1 MKNIKKIFRIIAFSS
16 FALALFSVHDFTLS
30 WFVKNVDVDN
40 GASAQSAGAY
50 FAGGDGTKETPYLLT
65 NQRHFYNLAWLQYLG
80 YFNQDEDNDGKID
93 KQYYFRLSNG
103 IDCKSLVIPP
113 IGTTKYP
120 FLGSFDGGNYTISNF
135 KISDTYSELVSHPS
149 AIDEDGNE
157 YHSSASATIN
167 YCSITGTFGVIG
179 SYDSYPADSFY
190 ETSIPSLSNLYLDDV
205 TISTKT
211 SQVLV
216 GAIAGYVNATID
228 NCGVHYV
235 TFKIAENTSKLSSFS
250 NVSGFALIGSYN
262 KEKYSWDGD
271 TESGDTGYGT
281 STDIRNLYY
290 YMGGTDTN
298 DKSVDVSGK
307 EALPFRVDDNDSEDK
322 SPTQDTASVQYSSDK
337 SGDVS
342 LATNK
347 QAAKNNI
354 GYYSGNGVKVYRK
367 SRFTSLQFMT
377 PAFNVFSTPS
387 QNVIDYLTKEYT
399 ALDGTKSYNLQ
410 YMAKLTSSSSGLL
423 SNKYNDNNSLYL
435 VENANVNDFS
445 CTTYKD
451 SVNHK
456 LLMIPRRCIWVAPKE
471 AGTFKLVLA
480 NIDNKNEE
488 STEHKDDTSTL
499 CSIGIYKLIRSTPK
513 DYSSYFTSATLF
525 YVLNG
530 VEYTGEPITIPNS
543 LDDSNQSLL
552 KLYYYSFDV
561 SQKQV
566 DEGVEFA
573 LTTSAGSP
581 HILYMDIGNNGT
593 DSDTRT
599 SITNFD
605 FVTKEN
611 DTLTKIKTYDSASDT
626 YVENSSYTK
635 SNVTFKIGETTK
647 ETLLAFRRLV
657 ESSGG
662 VLYYQSYEI
671 LSSSSTGT
679 KTSTK
684 DEKCEKVS

>member
-16 FALALFSVHDFTLS
+16 FALALFSVHDSTLS

-93 KQYYFRLSNG
+93 KQYYFKLSND

-149 AIDEDGNE
+149 AIDEDGND

-167 YCSITGTFGVIG
+167 YCSILGTFGVIG
-179 SYDSYPADSFY
+179 SYDSYPADTFY

-250 NVSGFALIGSYN
+250 NVSDFALIGSYN

-281 STDIRNLYY
+281 STDIKALHESLVDNG
-290 YMGGTDTN
+290 MSGDDGG
-298 DKSVDVSGK
+298 KIAK
-307 EALPFRVDDNDSEDK
+307 KYALPFRFENTTLIGGGDTSETVATYVSTTNYVTK
-322 SPTQDTASVQYSSDK
+322 KNIYPAQTYKASTK
-337 SGDVS
+337 G
-342 LATNK
+342 
-347 QAAKNNI
+347 NNI
-354 GYYSGNGVKVYRK
+354 GYYSGELRTYEMNLDYDINDFGSQSGSGSDTQNAYLTTPPDDVLKYLKENGTHLV
-367 SRFTSLQFMT
+367 RFTSGKKYDDVKYSGSD
-377 PAFNVFSTPS
+377 FNYIKNAQVGNWTGNLLIPSDGIWIAPKTDGKFRFVFY
-387 QNVIDYLTKEYT
+387 NADYPTNKVGILFLILKR
-399 ALDGTKSYNLQ
+399 TKSSVYSGD
-410 YMAKLTSSSSGLL
+410 YSSPFYCTSSGSGRDYNCKYGYFEYNA
-423 SNKYNDNNSLYL
+423 SKDCEYFIGFYNDNSSS
-435 VENANVNDFS
+435 D
-445 CTTYKD
+445 
-451 SVNHK
+451 
-456 LLMIPRRCIWVAPKE
+456 APYI
-471 AGTFKLVLA
+471 A
-480 NIDNKNEE
+480 
-488 STEHKDDTSTL
+488 
-499 CSIGIYKLIRSTPK
+499 
-513 DYSSYFTSATLF
+513 
-525 YVLNG
+525 
-530 VEYTGEPITIPNS
+530 
-543 LDDSNQSLL
+543 
-552 KLYYYSFDV
+552 
-561 SQKQV
+561 
-566 DEGVEFA
+566 
-573 LTTSAGSP
+573 
-581 HILYMDIGNNGT
+581 YMDIGNNGT

-611 DTLTKIKTYDSASDT
+611 DTLTKIKTYDSSSDT

-671 LSSSSTGT
+671 LSSSSIGT

-684 DEKCEKVS
+684 DEKCEKIS

>member
-1 MKNIKKIFRIIAFSS
+1 MKNIKKIFRLIAFSS
-16 FALALFSVHDFTLS
+16 FALALFSVHDSTLS

-93 KQYYFRLSNG
+93 KQYYFRLSND

-120 FLGSFDGGNYTISNF
+120 FLGSFDGENYTISNF

-149 AIDEDGNE
+149 AIDEDGND

-167 YCSITGTFGVIG
+167 YCSIIGTFGVIG
-179 SYDSYPADSFY
+179 SYDSYPADTFY

-250 NVSGFALIGSYN
+250 NVSDFALIGSYN

-281 STDIRNLYY
+281 STDIKALHESLIENNLNDGNTGNIPKKYAIPFRSENSNLIQ
-290 YMGGTDTN
+290 GTD
-298 DKSVDVSGK
+298 SQVSINAYVSSITK
-307 EALPFRVDDNDSEDK
+307 KYTVNPSNYWTYK
-322 SPTQDTASVQYSSDK
+322 ASTK
-337 SGDVS
+337 G
-342 LATNK
+342 
-347 QAAKNNI
+347 NNI
-354 GYYSGNGVKVYRK
+354 GYYSGEIKTYEKAISYKKEN
-367 SRFTSLQFMT
+367 FDTSTNATTPPDDVLEYLQNNNT
-377 PAFNVFSTPS
+377 HLLRLNTGA
-387 QNVIDYLTKEYT
+387 
-399 ALDGTKSYNLQ
+399 
-410 YMAKLTSSSSGLL
+410 SSSDVRYLL
-423 SNKYNDNNSLYL
+423 NSEDKITYIESAQVGDKTCNLL
-435 VENANVNDFS
+435 IPANG
-445 CTTYKD
+445 
-451 SVNHK
+451 
-456 LLMIPRRCIWVAPKE
+456 IWVAPKKS
-471 AGTFKLVLA
+471 GKFRFVYVNRQYKQGSTKLEDA
-480 NIDNKNEE
+480 
-488 STEHKDDTSTL
+488 
-499 CSIGIYKLIRSTPK
+499 IGILFMRLRRVTPG
-513 DYSSYFTSATLF
+513 DYSSAF
-525 YVLNG
+525 
-530 VEYTGEPITIPNS
+530 
-543 LDDSNQSLL
+543 DSYQ
-552 KLYYYSFDV
+552 
-561 SQKQV
+561 
-566 DEGVEFA
+566 
-573 LTTSAGSP
+573 SAGNGFYSNAEYGYFECEADTNYEYFITYYKEDTSSQADAP
-581 HILYMDIGNNGT
+581 YIAYMDIGDNGT

-611 DTLTKIKTYDSASDT
+611 DTLTKIKNYDSASDT

>member
-1 MKNIKKIFRIIAFSS
+1 MKNIKKFFRLIAFSS
-16 FALALFSVHDFTLS
+16 FALALFSVHDSTLS

-93 KQYYFRLSNG
+93 KQYYFKLSND

-149 AIDEDGNE
+149 AIDEDGND
-157 YHSSASATIN
+157 YHSSNSATIN
-167 YCSITGTFGVIG
+167 YCSIIGTFGVIG
-179 SYDSYPADSFY
+179 SYDSYPADTFY
-190 ETSIPSLSNLYLDDV
+190 KTSIPSLSNLYLDDV

-250 NVSGFALIGSYN
+250 NVSDFALIGSYN

-271 TESGDTGYGT
+271 TESGDIGYGT
-281 STDIRNLYY
+281 STDITELHLSLIENGLND
-290 YMGGTDTN
+290 GTTGKI
-298 DKSVDVSGK
+298 KSNY
-307 EALPFRVDDNDSEDK
+307 ALPFKSENTTLVKGSGSSVTVTTSGSRTQEINPSDYYTYKASTKGNNLGYYIGEVKTYEMSLDYNKEDFGVQSGLSNVYLKTPPDDVLTYLKTKGTHLIRLNNGYK
-322 SPTQDTASVQYSSDK
+322 SDN
-337 SGDVS
+337 
-342 LATNK
+342 LAT
-347 QAAKNNI
+347 
-354 GYYSGNGVKVYRK
+354 S
-367 SRFTSLQFMT
+367 T
-377 PAFNVFSTPS
+377 FS
-387 QNVIDYLTKEYT
+387 Y
-399 ALDGTKSYNLQ
+399 
-410 YMAKLTSSSSGLL
+410 
-423 SNKYNDNNSLYL
+423 
-435 VENANVNDFS
+435 VENGQVGNWTGN
-445 CTTYKD
+445 
-451 SVNHK
+451 
-456 LLMIPRRCIWVAPKE
+456 LLLPSNGIWVAPKE
-471 AGTFKLVLA
+471 NGTFKFVFYNA
-480 NIDNKNEE
+480 SNGKSGNEG
-488 STEHKDDTSTL
+488 SVGILFTELT
-499 CSIGIYKLIRSTPK
+499 RVTPG
-513 DYSSYFTSATLF
+513 DYSSAFVANTLICTGIQYSCKYGYFEKKAYVGKEYYIAFYNTSSYDAP
-525 YVLNG
+525 Y
-530 VEYTGEPITIPNS
+530 I
-543 LDDSNQSLL
+543 
-552 KLYYYSFDV
+552 
-561 SQKQV
+561 
-566 DEGVEFA
+566 A
-573 LTTSAGSP
+573 
-581 HILYMDIGNNGT
+581 YMDIGANGT

-611 DTLTKIKTYDSASDT
+611 DELTKIKTYDSSSDT

-647 ETLLAFRRLV
+647 ETLLAFRRLI